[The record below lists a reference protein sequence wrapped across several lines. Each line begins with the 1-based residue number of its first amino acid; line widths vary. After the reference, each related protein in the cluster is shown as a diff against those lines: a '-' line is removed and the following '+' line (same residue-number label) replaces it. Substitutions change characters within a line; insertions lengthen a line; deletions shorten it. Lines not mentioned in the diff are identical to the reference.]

1 MNASTTGALQSAST
15 DTSSGDTATGALA
28 TPSLGQRLKIRSM
41 VTMAGEVLPFFW
53 PMRNFIHHNPLHG
66 LEHLPFE
73 QAVAEASRLFHARG
87 WLRRTEYQRLLA
99 EGDIDLDTL
108 EALVSER
115 VDAWLRD
122 NGVELEQEPK
132 QEAEWEPEQQPKQ
145 DQKQEPDQE
154 PNQEEGR
161 GKNRDLEQDPASE
174 YSVLLKRLLMAMLTA
189 LDQPAPG
196 DRAPCAEEVLACL
209 RDPTVRRYERS

>member
-1 MNASTTGALQSAST
+1 MTSSSKSASA
-15 DTSSGDTATGALA
+15 SSAATESASDTAPESAQAITDGSAAASKDASETGPQSL
-28 TPSLGQRLKIRSM
+28 PSLGQRLKIRSM

-87 WLRRTEYQRLLA
+87 WLRRTEYQRMLG

-108 EALVSER
+108 EALVSEQ

-122 NGVELEQEPK
+122 N
-132 QEAEWEPEQQPKQ
+132 ATNPERSPER
-145 DQKQEPDQE
+145 DPDA
-154 PNQEEGR
+154 
-161 GKNRDLEQDPASE
+161 D
-174 YSVLLKRLLMAMLTA
+174 YSVLLKRLLLAMLTT

-196 DRAPCAEEVLACL
+196 DRTPCAEEILACL
-209 RDPTVRRYERS
+209 REPMP